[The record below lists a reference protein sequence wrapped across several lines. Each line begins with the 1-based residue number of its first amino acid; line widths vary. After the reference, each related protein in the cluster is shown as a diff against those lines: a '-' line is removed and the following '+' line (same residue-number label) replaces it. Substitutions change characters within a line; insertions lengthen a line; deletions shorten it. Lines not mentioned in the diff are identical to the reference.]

1 MLNKVSEL
9 EVAVASIKDGD
20 SVMLG
25 GFGVPGTPFQLIDAL
40 VHHGAQEHR
49 SVEMACRAHQIRP
62 A

>member
-9 EVAVASIKDGD
+9 EVAIASIKDGD

-40 VHHGAQEHR
+40 VHHGAKDLTIIKND
-49 SVEMACRAHQIRP
+49 AN
-62 A
+62 